1 VKVPVHN
8 AKAPPSHYRIKYLA
22 YDIMDCSLKLEV
34 IAYADHPSVTAAAM
48 NFNLSKSMVS
58 RWKASKNALSKHL

>member
-1 VKVPVHN
+1 MTSWIV
-8 AKAPPSHYRIKYLA
+8 
-22 YDIMDCSLKLEV
+22 LKNWV